1 MMCYRE
7 ALQLLLPVFK
17 KQMLCSFKITYRDFM
32 TPQQRKNRQLIIG
45 IFALSIIPFSIAWF
59 LAKNPDL
66 LNSSPTNK
74 GQLISPVIT
83 TERTDFQG
91 FDTFSQDNLKELDA
105 HWLIV
110 NVIPKTDC
118 GEICLDALHKSRQLR
133 LMLNKELVRTRRAVL
148 ILDTNVVSETATM
161 WWKEDADLLR
171 LKPNAAVIEKLNLLY
186 NGQIPE
192 SALLLVDPL
201 GNFMMQYAP
210 QFNPYDVKS
219 DLMHLLKISQIG

>member
-1 MMCYRE
+1 MSSE
-7 ALQLLLPVFK
+7 QL
-17 KQMLCSFKITYRDFM
+17 

-45 IFALSIIPFSIAWF
+45 IFAMSIIPFSIAWY
-59 LAKNPDL
+59 LAKNPEL
-66 LNSSPTNK
+66 LNSAATNK
-74 GQLISPVIT
+74 GQLITPAMP
-83 TERTDFQG
+83 TERTDFKG
-91 FDTFSQDNLKELDA
+91 FDTFSQENLKELEA

-110 NVIPKTDC
+110 NVIPSANC
-118 GEICLDALHKSRQLR
+118 NEICLDAIHKSQQLR

-148 ILDTNVVSETATM
+148 VLDENTQPQTAEN
-161 WWKEDADLLR
+161 WWQNDGDLLH
-171 LKPNAAVIEKLNLLY
+171 LKPNVVVIEKLNTLY

-192 SALLLVDPL
+192 GALLLVDPL

>member
-1 MMCYRE
+1 
-7 ALQLLLPVFK
+7 
-17 KQMLCSFKITYRDFM
+17 M

-45 IFALSIIPFSIAWF
+45 IFAMSIIPFGIAWF
-59 LAKNPDL
+59 LAKNPEL
-66 LNSSPTNK
+66 LTPAVTNH
-74 GQLISPVIT
+74 GHLITPIIT
-83 TERTDFQG
+83 TERTNFQG

-118 GEICLDALHKSRQLR
+118 AETCLDAIYKSRQLR

-148 ILDTNVVSETATM
+148 VLDSNVSQEIGAN
-161 WWKEDADLLR
+161 WWKEDSDLLR

-192 SALLLVDPL
+192 GVLLLVDPL

-210 QFNPYDVKS
+210 NFNPYDAKS

>member
-1 MMCYRE
+1 
-7 ALQLLLPVFK
+7 
-17 KQMLCSFKITYRDFM
+17 M
-32 TPQQRKNRQLIIG
+32 TPQQRRNRQLIIG
-45 IFALSIIPFSIAWF
+45 IFAMSIIPFSIAWF

-66 LNSSPTNK
+66 LTPSATNK

-91 FDTFSQDNLKELDA
+91 FDTFSQENLKELEA

-110 NVIPKTDC
+110 NVIPKNDC
-118 GEICLDALHKSRQLR
+118 GEVCLEALHKSRQLR
-133 LMLNKELVRTRRAVL
+133 LMLNNELVRTRRAVL
-148 ILDTNVVSETATM
+148 VLDASVSQDTAAN

-171 LKPNAAVIEKLNLLY
+171 LKPNASVIEKLNVLY

-192 SALLLVDPL
+192 GVLLLVDPL

-210 QFNPYDVKS
+210 NFNPYDAKS

>member
-1 MMCYRE
+1 
-7 ALQLLLPVFK
+7 
-17 KQMLCSFKITYRDFM
+17 M

-66 LNSSPTNK
+66 TPSAINK
-74 GQLISPVIT
+74 GQLITPVIT
-83 TERTDFQG
+83 TEHADFSG
-91 FDTFSQDNLKELDA
+91 FDSFSQENLKELEA

-110 NVIPKTDC
+110 NVIPKADC
-118 GEICLDALHKSRQLR
+118 NDVCLDALHKSHQLR
-133 LMLNKELVRTRRAVL
+133 LMLSKELVRTRRAVL
-148 ILDTNVVSETATM
+148 ILDSNTAAETAEN
-161 WWKEDADLLR
+161 WWKEDGDLLR

-186 NGQIPE
+186 NGQIPDG
-192 SALLLVDPL
+192 ALLLVDPL

>member
-1 MMCYRE
+1 
-7 ALQLLLPVFK
+7 
-17 KQMLCSFKITYRDFM
+17 M

-45 IFALSIIPFSIAWF
+45 IFAMSIIPFSIAWF
-59 LAKNPDL
+59 LAKNPEL
-66 LNSSPTNK
+66 LTPAVTNH
-74 GQLISPVIT
+74 GHLITPIIT

-91 FDTFSQDNLKELDA
+91 FDTFSQENLKELDA

-118 GEICLDALHKSRQLR
+118 AETCLDAIYKSRQLR

-148 ILDTNVVSETATM
+148 ILDSSVSQDSAAN
-161 WWKEDADLLR
+161 WWKEDSDLLR

-192 SALLLVDPL
+192 GVLLLVDPL

-210 QFNPYDVKS
+210 NFNPYDAKS

>member
-1 MMCYRE
+1 
-7 ALQLLLPVFK
+7 
-17 KQMLCSFKITYRDFM
+17 M

-45 IFALSIIPFSIAWF
+45 IFAMSIIPFSIAWY

-66 LNSSPTNK
+66 TPSAINK
-74 GQLISPVIT
+74 GQLISPVMT
-83 TERTDFQG
+83 TERTDFSG
-91 FDTFSQDNLKELDA
+91 FDTFSQENLKELEA

-110 NVIPKTDC
+110 NVIPKADC
-118 GEICLDALHKSRQLR
+118 GDVCLDALHKSRQLR

-148 ILDTNVVSETATM
+148 ILDANTSAETAAN
-161 WWKEDADLLR
+161 WWKDDIDLLR
-171 LKPNAAVIEKLNLLY
+171 LKPNASVIEKLSVFY
-186 NGQIPE
+186 NGQIPDG
-192 SALLLVDPL
+192 ALLLVDPL

>member
-1 MMCYRE
+1 
-7 ALQLLLPVFK
+7 
-17 KQMLCSFKITYRDFM
+17 M

-45 IFALSIIPFSIAWF
+45 IFAMSIIPFGIAWF
-59 LAKNPDL
+59 LAKNPEL
-66 LNSSPTNK
+66 LTPAVTNH
-74 GQLISPVIT
+74 GHLITPIIT

-118 GEICLDALHKSRQLR
+118 AETCLDAIYKSRQLR

-148 ILDTNVVSETATM
+148 VLDSNVSQEIGAS
-161 WWKEDADLLR
+161 WWKEDSDLLR

-192 SALLLVDPL
+192 GVLLLVDPL

-210 QFNPYDVKS
+210 NFNPYDAKS

>member
-1 MMCYRE
+1 
-7 ALQLLLPVFK
+7 
-17 KQMLCSFKITYRDFM
+17 M

-45 IFALSIIPFSIAWF
+45 IFAMSIIPFGIAWF
-59 LAKNPDL
+59 LAKNPEL
-66 LNSSPTNK
+66 LTPAVTNH
-74 GQLISPVIT
+74 GHLITPIIT

-91 FDTFSQDNLKELDA
+91 FDTFSQENLKELEA

-118 GEICLDALHKSRQLR
+118 TETCLDAIYKSRQLR

-148 ILDTNVVSETATM
+148 ILDSSVSQDSAAN
-161 WWKEDADLLR
+161 WWKEDSDLLR

-192 SALLLVDPL
+192 GVLLLVDPL

-210 QFNPYDVKS
+210 NFNPYDAKS